1 MKKIIILFAL
11 CSHFMFFACQEE
23 ERGQYPIDSNPP
35 GKIKSFEVE
44 NIEGGAVITYVL
56 PDDEDIL
63 FVKAIYKLDNGTPM
77 EVISSMY
84 TNNLVVEG
92 IGKSKELWVDLIV
105 VDRSRNESVP
115 VVAKIHPL
123 DAPLYSILSSMVI
136 RNDFG
141 GISLNWTNLTG
152 APVVIEVLTQND
164 AGETIVADKFYTEAK
179 SGKGNIRGYNP
190 VERLFSVLVKDRWG
204 NVTDT
209 LSNVYLPIF
218 EQQLDKKKFA
228 RWNPP
233 GIPYNAYTT
242 SNWYIE
248 NFWNNSITSGF
259 ANYSLEF
266 TFDMGQLAKL
276 SRFKINQ
283 RKETNLCYAHG
294 HPKRFELWGSATP
307 NVTEDFSTWKFIGS
321 FESVKP
327 SRLPLGQ
334 VSNEDIDYAHTNG
347 EEWNVSLDA
356 PNIRYIRFTCQETW
370 GQANLIQVMEA
381 TFWGDTN
388 VE

>member
-1 MKKIIILFAL
+1 MKKIIILLAI
-11 CSHFMFFACQEE
+11 CSHFMFFSCQEE
-23 ERGQYPIDSNPP
+23 ERGQYPIDSTPP

-44 NIEGGAVITYVL
+44 NIGGGAIISYVL

-63 FVKAIYKLDNGTPM
+63 YVKATYKLDNGTPM
-77 EVISSMY
+77 EVISSVFA
-84 TNNLVVEG
+84 TKLEVVG
-92 IGKSKELWVDLIV
+92 IGKSKDLWVDLVV
-105 VDRSRNESVP
+105 VDRSRNESER
-115 VVAKIHPL
+115 VVVKTQPL
-123 DAPLYSILSSMVI
+123 DAPLYSILGSMVI

-141 GISLNWTNLTG
+141 GISLNWTNSTG
-152 APVVIEVLTQND
+152 APVVIEVLTPND

-179 SGKGNIRGYNP
+179 NGKGNIRGYEP
-190 VERLFSVLVKDRWG
+190 IERQFSVLIKDRWG

-209 LSNVYLPIF
+209 LTNQYLPIF
-218 EQQLDKKKFA
+218 EQQLDKKRFA

-242 SNWYIE
+242 ANWYIE
-248 NFWNNSITSGF
+248 NLWNNSITSGF

-266 TFDMGQLAKL
+266 TFDMGKLAKL

-283 RKETNLCYAHG
+283 RGEANLCYAHG
-294 HPKRFELWGSATP
+294 HPKRFELWGSPTP
-307 NVTEDFSTWKFIGS
+307 NVTDDFSTWQFIGS
-321 FESVKP
+321 FESFKP
-327 SRLPLGQ
+327 SKLPLGQ
-334 VSNEDIDYAHTNG
+334 VSNEDIAYANANG

-356 PNIRYIRFTCQETW
+356 PNVRYIRFTCQETW